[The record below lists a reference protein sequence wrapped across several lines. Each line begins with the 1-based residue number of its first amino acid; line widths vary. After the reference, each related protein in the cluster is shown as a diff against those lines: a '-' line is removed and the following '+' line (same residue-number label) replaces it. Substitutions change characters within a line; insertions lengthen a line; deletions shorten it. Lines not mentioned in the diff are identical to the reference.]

1 QLSRVDRARRA
12 RAQAPR
18 LALGRRPGGARGDA
32 RQGAAVDECVRCP
45 ARGAS
50 RAGPLGAGRAL
61 QRRRRLPVHALWLAR
76 RRWRRHESLPAPGG
90 APRSRCATPGRAAS
104 PGRGGQLIRR
114 SAVACFGDA
123 ATGVVR
129 QSRSSATSPLSTASN
144 SPQPWPSMLY
154 RHTMSS
160 RAHRLVDA
168 LAHRQYDA
176 NEESSDRGPEK
187 TMTRV
192 SVDSL
197 SFTVREVDSPEDMA
211 RVCELRAECYGR
223 RAPALREPMAHP
235 DAFDLSPSTTVF
247 LCEDKTSG
255 ELVGTM
261 RVVDNTLDGDLD
273 IEEFIEVPGWLSSSR
288 RGEMTRL
295 VVAPGADPLVK
306 AALWKAGYLRCLQ
319 ARVQWLIIAARKP
332 GLIK

>member
-1 QLSRVDRARRA
+1 
-12 RAQAPR
+12 
-18 LALGRRPGGARGDA
+18 
-32 RQGAAVDECVRCP
+32 
-45 ARGAS
+45 
-50 RAGPLGAGRAL
+50 
-61 QRRRRLPVHALWLAR
+61 
-76 RRWRRHESLPAPGG
+76 
-90 APRSRCATPGRAAS
+90 
-104 PGRGGQLIRR
+104 
-114 SAVACFGDA
+114 
-123 ATGVVR
+123 
-129 QSRSSATSPLSTASN
+129 
-144 SPQPWPSMLY
+144 
-154 RHTMSS
+154 
-160 RAHRLVDA
+160 
-168 LAHRQYDA
+168 
-176 NEESSDRGPEK
+176 
-187 TMTRV
+187 MTRV

-332 GLIK
+332 GLIKQYEYLGAKDLYADQRLVPVGRGWSSPHRIFVFDVLSAKDDWYEGRHRLLRFMVETEHPDIRLASMHGAAAPAPRLSLVASA